1 MVNQAENPKDR
12 IGLTKPP
19 IDLVP
24 PAGIIH
30 TAMAMGDGAR
40 KYGPYNWR
48 EKNVKAC
55 IYVAAAQRHLLQWL
69 DGEECAQDS
78 GAHHLAHAAACA
90 FILLDAMEN
99 GCLEDDRPKPGSAN
113 ELIKRLTKEKSSD
126 AE

>member
-1 MVNQAENPKDR
+1 MAENPKDR

-48 EKNVKAC
+48 EKDVKARV
-55 IYVAAAQRHLLQWL
+55 YVAAALRHLMQWL
-69 DGEECAQDS
+69 DGEDEAQDS
-78 GAHHLAHAAACA
+78 GVNHLAHASACC
-90 FILLDAMEN
+90 FILMDAQEN
-99 GCLEDDRPKPGSAN
+99 GCLEDDRPKPGKSP
-113 ELIKRLTKEKSSD
+113 EIIKRLTTKGAAIN